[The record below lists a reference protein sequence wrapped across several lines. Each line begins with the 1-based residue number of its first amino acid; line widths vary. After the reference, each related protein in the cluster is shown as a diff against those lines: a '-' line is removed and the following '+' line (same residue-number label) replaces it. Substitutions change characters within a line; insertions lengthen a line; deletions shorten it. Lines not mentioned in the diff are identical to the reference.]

1 MRAKGGP
8 MTNQNSSEPDEMRE
22 DYDLSNIQSNPY
34 AEKMKN
40 GSNLVLIEP
49 EIFKIFP
56 SSEAVNEALRVLIKA
71 AKEAESSI
79 MQKAS

>member
-1 MRAKGGP
+1 MSD
-8 MTNQNSSEPDEMRE
+8 QNLTEHDEMRE
-22 DYDLSNIQSNPY
+22 EYDFSNSQPNPY
-34 AEKMKN
+34 AEKMSK

-56 SSEAVNEALRVLIKA
+56 SSEAVNGALRILIKA
-71 AKEAESSI
+71 AKEAESTV